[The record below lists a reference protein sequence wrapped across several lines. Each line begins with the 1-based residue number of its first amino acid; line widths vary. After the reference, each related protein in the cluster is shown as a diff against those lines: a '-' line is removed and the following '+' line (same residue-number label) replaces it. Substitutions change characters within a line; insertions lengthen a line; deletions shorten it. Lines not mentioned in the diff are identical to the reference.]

1 MNLLVLGGNG
11 FLGRA
16 VVAEAVERGHDVTT
30 PPGESRAHAV
40 GDADLLELAAGDARQ
55 RQDLL
60 ERARGVEVVVA
71 TEPLSRIAPPRV
83 VPTVEACL
91 QRARL
96 ALEAA
101 AQARHKRLVWV
112 GSALAVGS
120 SVLKAGRCTERDW
133 TLGKSDARVRAHVES
148 EQWLA
153 REAAERGVALVRVL
167 PTRVLGPGSPEPA
180 RDLKLVR
187 AYARYRIG
195 LFAHGGLNVVDV
207 RDAAHAV
214 VAAAERGAAGAR
226 YLVAGHDLTY
236 KAFYVA
242 IADAIGSRH
251 LHLAVPRGLA
261 LIVFGALEA
270 VSLVAGRSAPLDR
283 NFVDLHFGRY
293 AFYDSSAARAAL
305 GLAPRSVADTIRASV
320 DALRAARVL
329 G

>member
-1 MNLLVLGGNG
+1 MRILVLGGNG

-16 VVAEAVERGHDVTT
+16 IAAEAAARGHEVAT
-30 PPGESRAHAV
+30 PAGESRAAAP
-40 GDADLLELAAGDARQ
+40 GEADLLELAAGDARQ
-55 RQDLL
+55 RHELI
-60 ERARGVEVVVA
+60 ESAREVDAIVA
-71 TEPLSRIAPPRV
+71 AEPLSRLAPPRV
-83 VPTVEACL
+83 IPTVEACL

-101 AQARHKRLVWV
+101 AQSRGKRLVWV

-120 SVLKAGRCTERDW
+120 SVLKTTRCSERDW
-133 TLGKSDARVRAHVES
+133 TLGKSDARVRAHVEA

-153 REAAERGVALVRVL
+153 REAGERGVALVRVL

-195 LFAHGGLNVVDV
+195 LFAHGGLNVIDV

-214 VAAAERGAAGAR
+214 VSAVERGAPGAR
-226 YLVAGHDLTY
+226 YLVGGHDLTY

-242 IADAIGSRH
+242 IAEAIGSRH
-251 LHLAVPRGLA
+251 LHLAVPRAVA
-261 LIVFGALEA
+261 LVVFGAVEA
-270 VSLVAGRSAPLDR
+270 VSLLVGRSAPLDR

-293 AFYDSSAARAAL
+293 AFYDASAAHAAL
-305 GLAPRSVADTIRASV
+305 GVTPRPVAETMRASV
-320 DALRAARVL
+320 DALRAARLL